1 MNSSDPSI
9 TPEMVA
15 EHGLSTDEYDRILKI
30 LGRAPNLTELGIF
43 SAMWSEHFP
52 INLPKNGSKPCRSA
66 EPA

>member
-1 MNSSDPSI
+1 MSSNDPSI

-43 SAMWSEHFP
+43 SAMLS
-52 INLPKNGSKPCRSA
+52 
-66 EPA
+66 